1 MFRYPCSCVFLCVCV
16 WHTGVLLIS
25 LALCADAA
33 IGNVQEKAMK
43 LHNGSNSEM
52 VPCLSK
58 WKKYWL
64 ATKSVLTAL
73 TWLCHQNQSST
84 LSYVLSRIVIIMNNW
99 LVSCV
104 WSHWLVM
111 WCCADRCCTR
121 TPSDLSTYWQA
132 CCVWVGWGRQ
142 WHSAQRW
149 VYFETIR
156 VYGSALYVMLLCCA
170 DNNLVSPAPVWFSW
184 SLTGWCFVLFLI

>member
-1 MFRYPCSCVFLCVCV
+1 MCSDIHVLVCFCVCV

-156 VYGSALYVMLLCCA
+156 VYGSALYVMLFCCA

-184 SLTGWCFVLFLI
+184 NLTGWCFVLFLI